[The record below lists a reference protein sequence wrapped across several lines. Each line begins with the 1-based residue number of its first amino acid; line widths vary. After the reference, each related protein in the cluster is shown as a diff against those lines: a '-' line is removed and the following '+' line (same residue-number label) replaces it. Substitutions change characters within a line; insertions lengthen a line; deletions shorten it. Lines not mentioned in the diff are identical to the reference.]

1 MERKNISYNVYD
13 LKVCLKYGKYGY
25 FLQDDKG
32 KTYTLYK
39 WALKKLEEN
48 ELNEKDVK
56 NIIDYIRKKDNEKY
70 MKIKKDNKETWK
82 HIENM
87 IYIPNER
94 MIFC

>member
-39 WALKKLEEN
+39 WALEKLGKN
-48 ELNEKDVK
+48 ELNEKDIK
-56 NIIDYIRKKDNEKY
+56 NIIDYIRKKDYEKH

-82 HIENM
+82 NIENM

-94 MIFC
+94 MLFC

>member
-1 MERKNISYNVYD
+1 MERKSFTYNIYD
-13 LKVCLKYGKYGY
+13 LKICLKHGKYGY

-39 WALKKLEEN
+39 WALEKLEKN
-48 ELNEKDVK
+48 ELNEKDIK
-56 NIIDYIRKKDNEKY
+56 NIIDYIRKKNYEKN
-70 MKIKKDNKETWK
+70 MKIKKDNKEAWK
-82 HIENM
+82 NIENK

>member
-1 MERKNISYNVYD
+1 MERKDISYNVYD

-87 IYIPNER
+87 IHIPNER

>member
-1 MERKNISYNVYD
+1 MERKSFTYNIYD
-13 LKVCLKYGKYGY
+13 LKICLKHGKYGY

-39 WALKKLEEN
+39 WALEKLEKN
-48 ELNEKDVK
+48 ELNEKDIK
-56 NIIDYIRKKDNEKY
+56 NIIDYIRKKDYEKN
-70 MKIKKDNKETWK
+70 MKIKKDNKEAWK
-82 HIENM
+82 NIENK

>member
-1 MERKNISYNVYD
+1 MSYNVYD
-13 LKVCLKYGKYGY
+13 LKVCLKHGKYGY
-25 FLQDDKG
+25 FLQDDKD

-39 WALKKLEEN
+39 WAKELLERN
-48 ELNEKDVK
+48 ELNEKHIK
-56 NIIDYIRKKDNEKY
+56 NIIDYIRKKDHEKY

-82 HIENM
+82 NIENM